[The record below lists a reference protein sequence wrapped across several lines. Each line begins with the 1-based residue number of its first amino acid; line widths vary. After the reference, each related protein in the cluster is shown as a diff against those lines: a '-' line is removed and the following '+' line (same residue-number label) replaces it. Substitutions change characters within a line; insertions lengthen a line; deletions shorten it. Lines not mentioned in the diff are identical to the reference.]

1 MGQAL
6 LISLRHEDMSR
17 TFSVDEVSQS
27 MVWLGLAADV
37 TAENAMAVVLSIDGN
52 LVLRPTRDHRL
63 LVRNNE
69 EVAEF
74 HLPQNADSIT
84 FVADKRNKSI
94 TRLHVR
100 PVTNGMREF
109 GKILF
114 TQEVSFVIGRNQDC
128 GIYYPSR
135 FISGQH
141 AQVDYMQ
148 GAFSIKDLESG
159 NGTLVNGEY
168 LVPNHPYDLSV
179 GDVMQ
184 ILDLTLMVGKGFLS
198 SNHPEGVQFRRVVGA
213 VPISHDSLVS
223 RFPKPDDSSK
233 ELALFYPAPRLS
245 RTVADYELQVDD
257 PPAKKEEDETP
268 FLMQIGPSMFMG
280 VSSIATAST
289 AISRLAEGATVI
301 SVLPQ
306 MAMCVS
312 MLGASLIWPIIS
324 KNYNRRR
331 DRRLEEKRSR
341 RYVEY
346 LDGVENQLIN
356 EARLQ
361 GEIMRENRLSTSEI
375 IRRAHQLSP
384 FMMNRMSVHG
394 DFLELRVGMGD
405 VDLAAG
411 IKWPQQRFSLS
422 EDPLLNK
429 VKMLS
434 DNPPRIDDVPVAYNM
449 YEHNVAGIVGP
460 RKKGWEFL
468 RGLLVQLC
476 GYHSYEDVK
485 ILLIADRSERDEW
498 GFLCSMPHFYDE
510 SGTHRFVALTPDGM
524 IEENLFFASELARRM
539 GERVENVGDLGT
551 YYVIVCT
558 NKALGDRFEVMSDIM
573 GLHGNVGFSVIYLG
587 ESLHELPREC
597 TYIIDLAR
605 ESERYFSSQQGG
617 ATGLSESK
625 RSAFMFEQSDFT
637 GTRVDFDPDI
647 MVSADE
653 ARTFGLDIARAR
665 LDVAAD
671 RSMMPES
678 VGFLEMFRVGN
689 VTHLNIAQRWAD
701 NDASRTLQTPLG
713 VDELGEHATLNLH
726 EKIHGPH
733 GLIAGT
739 TGSGKSEFIITYIL
753 SMCVNYAPDEV
764 AFVLIDYKGGGLAG
778 TFENERYHLPHL
790 AGTIT
795 NLDGGAIQRSLV
807 SIQSENRRRQDMFN
821 KARDITGES
830 TMDIYKYLSYYRQ
843 GILTEPLPHLMIIA
857 DEFAELKQQEPEF
870 MDELISTARIGRS
883 LGVHLIL
890 ATQRPTGVVNDQIW
904 ANATFKICLKVN
916 DATDSKEMIRRP
928 DAAEIKN
935 AGRYYLMVGFNESF
949 SSGQAAYAGAP
960 YIERQQYE
968 PKTDNAVDLIDD
980 EGEVITT
987 LRPGS
992 TANKSGLTEVNAV
1005 LGQLMLT
1012 ADSLGKHAKRLWLDP
1027 LPTRLPLAKLEQKYG
1042 PMTDEGFTFA
1052 LGEVDD
1058 PKHQH
1063 QFRYEVNLV
1072 ETGHIMFYG
1081 THNSGV
1087 GELVGAYLYDLASR
1101 YDTDQFW
1108 FYGIDFGAGAIS
1120 ALSEL
1125 PQCGGIA
1132 LAGEDEKLGN
1142 LLKLLLA
1149 ELEQRKGI
1157 IAKHKSLEA
1166 YNRQAR
1172 STGESP
1178 VPRIVLAIENMAS
1191 FRERYDQ
1198 LLDQIISIAMDGTMC
1213 GIHLM
1218 VTCIAANTAGM
1229 KLKQYFNM
1237 DVVCAMNDPA
1247 DASYI
1252 LTNARNA
1259 PTPNNPG
1266 RGLINIG
1273 KEAFEF
1279 QGPAIAEDEASEAGS
1294 VAALASV
1301 MRSRCARVVREI
1313 PVLPTRVRTADMG
1326 EKARSHM
1333 VPVGFSKKDVEPYF
1347 FDVRKF
1353 PFMLVLGEDNE
1364 VLGVWLQGLRNWFM
1378 AHQVSYRFVDTDEI
1392 LSRANEDPWV
1402 LRTTEEVEKYVLGL
1416 PSNPVQSDYL
1426 ILTSIAK
1433 TMKALSEPAA
1443 AILNSFIVD
1452 ERTKGKTVVIA
1463 VSEILR
1469 VRGIFDPWFTFLKN
1483 PGSGLWIGSG
1493 FGNQSILQYGRTL
1506 PEYNR
1511 PAAHADGYVVA
1522 RNVVTS
1528 VRLLEAEP
1536 EPDTIEE

>member
-1 MGQAL
+1 MGKAL
-6 LISLRHEDMSR
+6 LISLRHDDMSR

-27 MVWLGLAADV
+27 MVWLGLSEDV
-37 TAENAMAVVLSIDGN
+37 TAENAIAVVLSMDGN
-52 LVLRPTRDHRL
+52 LVMRPTRNHEL
-63 LVRNNE
+63 LVRQNKKVTE
-69 EVAEF
+69 YR
-74 HLPQNADSIT
+74 LPRESDSILFISDT
-84 FVADKRNKSI
+84 DTKEM
-94 TRLHVR
+94 TRIHAR
-100 PVTNGMREF
+100 PVTDGMREY

-114 TQEVSFVIGRNQDC
+114 TQDVSITVGRSENC
-128 GIYYPSR
+128 GIFYPSR
-135 FISGQH
+135 FISSQH
-141 AQVDYMQ
+141 AQIDYLQ
-148 GAFSIKDLESG
+148 GHFTIKDLESG

-168 LVPNHPYDLSV
+168 LLPHHPHDLSV
-179 GDVMQ
+179 GDVVQ

-213 VPISHDSLVS
+213 LPISHDDLIG
-223 RFPKPDDSSK
+223 RFPKPDESK
-233 ELALFYPAPRLS
+233 GELALFYPAPRLS

-257 PPAKKEEDETP
+257 PPPKKEEDDAP
-268 FLMQIGPSMFMG
+268 FLMQLGPSMFMG
-280 VSSIATAST
+280 LSSIFMASS
-289 AISRLAEGATVI
+289 AVARLADGGNVLST
-301 SVLPQ
+301 LPQ
-306 MAMCVS
+306 VAMSIS
-312 MLGASLIWPIIS
+312 MLGGSLIWPIIS

-346 LDGVENQLIN
+346 LDGVENQLID

-361 GEIMRENRLSTSEI
+361 GEILRENRLPTAEI
-375 IRRAHQLSP
+375 IERAHHLSP
-384 FMMNRMSVHG
+384 FMMNRMSVHE

-411 IKWPQQRFSLS
+411 VRWPQRRFSLS

-429 VKMLS
+429 VKDLS
-434 DNPPRIDDVPVAYNM
+434 DNPPRVDNVPIAFNLFK
-449 YEHNVAGIVGP
+449 HNIAGIVGP
-460 RKKGWEFL
+460 RSKGWEFL
-468 RGLLVQLC
+468 RGLLVQIC
-476 GYHSYEDVK
+476 GYHSYQDVK
-485 ILLIADRSERDEW
+485 VLMIADRAERAEW
-498 GFLCSMPHFYDE
+498 SFLCSMQHFYDE
-510 SGTHRFVALTPDGM
+510 SGTHRFIALTPDGM
-524 IEENLFFASELARRM
+524 IEENLFFASELARRT
-539 GERVENVGDLGT
+539 GERVDNVGDLGT

-558 NKALGDRFEVMSDIM
+558 NKSLGDRFEVMSDIIN
-573 GLHGNVGFSVIYLG
+573 LHGNVGFSVIYLG

-605 ESERYFSSQQGG
+605 ESERYFSSQGG
-617 ATGLSESK
+617 AVDVGDSR

-647 MVSADE
+647 MVTASE
-653 ARTFGLDIARAR
+653 ARNFALDIARAR
-665 LDVAAD
+665 LDLAAD

-689 VTHLNIAQRWAD
+689 VAHLNIAQRWAD

-843 GILTEPLPHLMIIA
+843 GILTEPLPHLMIVA

-987 LRPGS
+987 LRPVS

-1005 LGQLMLT
+1005 LNQLMAT

-1027 LPTRLPLAKLEQKYG
+1027 LPTRLPLAKLVQKYG
-1042 PMTDEGFTFA
+1042 PIPDKGFTFV

-1058 PKHQH
+1058 PKRQN

-1072 ETGHIMFYG
+1072 ETGHVMFYG

-1087 GELVGAYLYDLASR
+1087 GELVGAYIYDLATR
-1101 YDTDQFW
+1101 YDTNQFW

-1120 ALSEL
+1120 ALSAL
-1125 PQCGGIA
+1125 PQCGGVA
-1132 LAGEDEKLGN
+1132 LAGEDEKLVN
-1142 LLKLLLA
+1142 LLKLLLS
-1149 ELEQRKGI
+1149 ELEQRKGV
-1157 IAKHKSLEA
+1157 IAKFKSLDA
-1166 YNRQAR
+1166 YNRHAR
-1172 STGESP
+1172 EIGESP
-1178 VPRIVLAIENMAS
+1178 IPRIVLAVENIAS
-1191 FRERYDQ
+1191 FRERYDNLLEQ
-1198 LLDQIISIAMDGTMC
+1198 LVSLAMDGSMC

-1218 VTCIAANTAGM
+1218 VTSVGANTAGM
-1229 KLKQYFNM
+1229 KLKQHFNM

-1247 DASYI
+1247 DAGYI
-1252 LTNARNA
+1252 LTNARHA

-1279 QGPAIAEDEASEAGS
+1279 QGPAIADDEESEASAIQS
-1294 VAALASV
+1294 LASS
-1301 MRSRCARVVREI
+1301 MRARCERLVREI
-1313 PVLPTRVRTADMG
+1313 PVLPTRVHVADMG

-1333 VPVGFSKKDVEPYF
+1333 VPVGFSKKDVEPFF

-1353 PFMLVLGEDNE
+1353 PYMLVLGEDNE
-1364 VLGVWLQGLRNWFM
+1364 VLGVWLDGLREWF
-1378 AHQVSYRFVDTDEI
+1378 AARGITYRFVDTDGV
-1392 LSRANEDPWV
+1392 LTGADDDPWV
-1402 LRTTEEVEKYVLGL
+1402 LQTLEEVEEYVLGL
-1416 PSNPVQSDYL
+1416 PPNPVQSDYL
-1426 ILTSIAK
+1426 VLTSIAK
-1433 TMKALSEPAA
+1433 TMSALSQQAA
-1443 AILNSFIVD
+1443 PIINSFIVD
-1452 ERTKGKTVVIA
+1452 ERTRGKTVVIA
-1463 VSEILR
+1463 VSELMR
-1469 VRGIFDPWFTFLKN
+1469 VKGLFDPWFTFLKN
-1483 PGSGLWIGSG
+1483 PGSGLWVGNG

-1511 PAAHADGYVVA
+1511 PAKRSDGFVVA

-1528 VRLLEAEP
+1528 VRLLEAESVA
-1536 EPDTIEE
+1536 EPNEE

>member
-6 LISLRHEDMSR
+6 LISLRHDDMSR

-27 MVWLGLAADV
+27 MVWLGLSSDV
-37 TAENAMAVVLSIDGN
+37 TAENALAVVLSIDGN
-52 LVLRPTRDHRL
+52 LVLRATRDNRL
-63 LVRNNE
+63 LIRNDE
-69 EVAEF
+69 RISEF
-74 HLPQNADSIT
+74 TLPRNTDSIL
-84 FVADKRNKSI
+84 FISNKRTKSV
-94 TRLHVR
+94 TRLHAR
-100 PVTNGMREF
+100 PVTDGMREY
-109 GKILF
+109 GKVLF
-114 TQEVSFVIGRNQDC
+114 MQEVSFVIGRSEDC

-135 FISGQH
+135 FISAQH
-141 AQVDYMQ
+141 AQVDYLQ
-148 GAFSIKDLESG
+148 GSFSIKDMESG

-168 LVPNHPYDLSV
+168 LPPHHPHALSV
-179 GDVMQ
+179 GDVVQ

-198 SNHPEGVQFRRVVGA
+198 CNHPEGVQFRRVPGA
-213 VPISHDSLVS
+213 IPVSHEALIS
-223 RFPKPDDSSK
+223 RFPKPDDSK
-233 ELALFYPAPRLS
+233 GELALFYPAPRLS
-245 RTVADYELQVDD
+245 RTVANYELQVDD
-257 PPAKKEEDETP
+257 PPPKKEEDETP
-268 FLMQIGPSMFMG
+268 FLMQIGPSMFMA
-280 VSSIATAST
+280 VSSVSSAST
-289 AISRLAEGATVI
+289 AISRLADGATFI

-306 MAMCVS
+306 VAMCVS
-312 MLGASLIWPIIS
+312 MLGASLVWPVIS

-331 DRRLEEKRSR
+331 DRRIEEKRSR

-346 LDGVENQLIN
+346 LDGVENQLID

-361 GEIMRENRLSTSEI
+361 GEILRENRLPTSEI
-375 IRRAHQLSP
+375 LERAHHLSP
-384 FMMNRMSVHG
+384 FMMNRMSVHE

-405 VDLAAG
+405 IALAAG
-411 IKWPQQRFSLS
+411 IKWPQKRFSLS

-429 VKMLS
+429 VEELS
-434 DNPPRIDDVPVAYNM
+434 DNPPRVDNVPMAFNM
-449 YEHNVAGIVGP
+449 YKHNIAGIVGP
-460 RKKGWEFL
+460 RSKGWDFL

-476 GYHSYEDVK
+476 GYHSYQDVK
-485 ILLIADRSERDEW
+485 ILLIADRAERDEW

-510 SGTHRFVALTPDGM
+510 SGTHRLIALTPDGM
-524 IEENLFFASELARRM
+524 IEENLFFASELARRV
-539 GERVENVGDLGT
+539 GERTENIGDLGT

-573 GLHGNVGFSVIYLG
+573 ALHGNVGFSVLYLG

-597 TYIIDLAR
+597 SYIIDLSR
-605 ESERYFSSQQGG
+605 ESEQYFSSQQGG
-617 ATGLSESK
+617 AVGLSDSR

-647 MVSADE
+647 MVNANE

-713 VDELGEHATLNLH
+713 VDELGESATLNLH

-916 DATDSKEMIRRP
+916 DASDSKEMIRRP

-987 LRPGS
+987 LRPVS
-992 TANKSGLTEVNAV
+992 AANKSGLTEVNAV
-1005 LGQLMLT
+1005 LSQLMAT
-1012 ADSLGKHAKRLWLDP
+1012 ADSLDKHAKRLWLDP
-1027 LPTRLPLAKLEQKYG
+1027 LPTRLPLARLEQKYG
-1042 PMTDEGFTFA
+1042 PVSSDGFVFV

-1058 PKHQH
+1058 PKRQS
-1063 QFRYEVNLV
+1063 QFRHEVNLA
-1072 ETGHIMFYG
+1072 ETGNVMFYG

-1087 GELVGAYLYDLASR
+1087 GELVGACLYDLARR
-1101 YDTDQFW
+1101 YDTEQFW

-1120 ALSEL
+1120 ALSAL
-1125 PQCGGIA
+1125 PQCGGVA
-1132 LAGEDEKLGN
+1132 LTGETEKISN

-1166 YNRQAR
+1166 YNKHAR
-1172 STGESP
+1172 EAGEASI
-1178 VPRIVLAIENMAS
+1178 PRIVLAIENLAS
-1191 FRERYDQ
+1191 LRERYDQ
-1198 LLDQIISIAMDGTMC
+1198 IMDQIVSVAMDGTMC

-1218 VTCIAANTAGM
+1218 VTCVAATTASM
-1229 KLKQYFNM
+1229 KLRQYFNM

-1252 LTNARNA
+1252 LTNARHA

-1279 QGPAIAEDEASEAGS
+1279 QGPAIAEDEASEPEAI
-1294 VAALASV
+1294 AALAEAI
-1301 MRSRCARVVREI
+1301 RSRCTRAVHEI
-1313 PVLPTRVRTADMG
+1313 PVLPESVQVSNMG
-1326 EKARSHM
+1326 EEARSHM
-1333 VPVGFSKKDVEPYF
+1333 VPVGFSKKEVEPVF

-1353 PFMLVLGEDNE
+1353 PYMLVLGEDDE
-1364 VLGVWLQGLRNWFM
+1364 VIGTWLEGLREWFI
-1378 AHQVSYRFVDTDEI
+1378 AHQVSYRFVDTDKV
-1392 LSRANEDPWV
+1392 LSRVEDDPYV
-1402 LRTTEEVEKYVLGL
+1402 LRTSEDVESYVLGL
-1416 PSNPVQSDYL
+1416 PPNPVQSDYL
-1426 ILTSIAK
+1426 VLTSVVK
-1433 TMKALSEPAA
+1433 TMKELSEQAA
-1443 AILNSFIVD
+1443 AILTSFIVD

-1463 VSEILR
+1463 ATEFLR
-1469 VRGIFDPWFTFLKN
+1469 VKGVFDSWFTFLKN

-1493 FGNQSILQYGRTL
+1493 FGNQTVLQYGRTL
-1506 PEYNR
+1506 PEYTR

-1536 EPDTIEE
+1536 VSATTEE